1 MNVRQKNL
9 AAFLERSQTASV
21 LELVEHFQV
30 SDETIR
36 RDLKVLAD
44 SQQIERFHGG
54 VRFVGKEEEAP
65 FAQRLRTRP
74 QAKARLAALAAA
86 QIPDGASL
94 ILDNSSSACFLAR
107 ALAGKRGLVNP
118 HRLGQTRGF
127 QFVFLRVLAFEYF
140 AFFHF
145 RSPFTRNYH
154 LLAVRGNRA
163 SSATPV
169 ADRTASAPTQFG
181 ETQRLVEG
189 LPIETQWWQ
198 SLGSSALDGLINE
211 AFHVSPTLASI
222 SANLR
227 QAQELLAAQAGSTQY
242 PQVDVALGSQR
253 QQMSP
258 SSQGL
263 SGDAR
268 QFSLYNASVG
278 VHYNLDLAGG
288 NRRALEALAAR
299 ADYRRFELNAARL
312 ALAGNMATAAI
323 TRARLAAQ
331 LEATTAILRV
341 QDEQLRLAHERVR
354 IGQASPDEALSLQA
368 QAEQTRAELPALR
381 KQLQQT
387 EHLLAVLAGRAPGTG
402 GIPAFTLADFTLP
415 VEMPLVVPSE
425 LVRRRPDIQAS
436 EALLHAANADYG
448 VAVAKLY
455 PQINLSANLGS
466 QALTTGA
473 LFGGGSAVWGLVAQL
488 TQPLFNPGLPA
499 EKRAALAAFDAAA
512 ANYQSVVLE
521 SLRNVADTLRAVESD
536 AQTLTALAAADM
548 AAQAS
553 LQSVE
558 RQYRLGAASYLQLLI
573 AQQQAQ
579 SIRINM
585 IAAQAQRL
593 VDSVALYQALG
604 GGVS

>member
-1 MNVRQKNL
+1 M
-9 AAFLERSQTASV
+9 
-21 LELVEHFQV
+21 
-30 SDETIR
+30 
-36 RDLKVLAD
+36 
-44 SQQIERFHGG
+44 
-54 VRFVGKEEEAP
+54 
-65 FAQRLRTRP
+65 
-74 QAKARLAALAAA
+74 
-86 QIPDGASL
+86 
-94 ILDNSSSACFLAR
+94 
-107 ALAGKRGLVNP
+107 
-118 HRLGQTRGF
+118 
-127 QFVFLRVLAFEYF
+127 
-140 AFFHF
+140 
-145 RSPFTRNYH
+145 
-154 LLAVRGNRA
+154 
-163 SSATPV
+163 
-169 ADRTASAPTQFG
+169 
-181 ETQRLVEG
+181 
-189 LPIETQWWQ
+189 
-198 SLGSSALDGLINE
+198 
-211 AFHVSPTLASI
+211 
-222 SANLR
+222 
-227 QAQELLAAQAGSTQY
+227 
-242 PQVDVALGSQR
+242 
-253 QQMSP
+253 
-258 SSQGL
+258 
-263 SGDAR
+263 
-268 QFSLYNASVG
+268 
-278 VHYNLDLAGG
+278 
-288 NRRALEALAAR
+288 
-299 ADYRRFELNAARL
+299 
-312 ALAGNMATAAI
+312 
-323 TRARLAAQ
+323 
-331 LEATTAILRV
+331 
-341 QDEQLRLAHERVR
+341 R

-466 QALTTGA
+466 QALTTGT

-488 TQPLFNPGLPA
+488 TQPLLIQGYPL
-499 EKRAALAAFDAAA
+499 KRAALAAFDAA

-585 IAAQAQRL
+585 VAAQAQRL